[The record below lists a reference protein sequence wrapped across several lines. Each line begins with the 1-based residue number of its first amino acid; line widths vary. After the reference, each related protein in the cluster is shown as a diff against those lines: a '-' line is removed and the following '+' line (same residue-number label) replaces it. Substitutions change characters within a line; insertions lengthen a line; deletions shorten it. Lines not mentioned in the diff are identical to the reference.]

1 MKHQFT
7 IHHLISYLYN
17 ELSLLEKAAIELA
30 LREDEQLSNQLNLL
44 KESQKQLTDIEF
56 EPEQSCLDNI
66 LNYSKSNRLE
76 KMH

>member
-1 MKHQFT
+1 
-7 IHHLISYLYN
+7 
-17 ELSLLEKAAIELA
+17 LA

-44 KESQKQLTDIEF
+44 KESQKQLTDIEL

-66 LNYSKSNRLE
+66 LNYSRSNRLE

>member
-17 ELSLLEKAAIELA
+17 ELSLLEKAAIEQA
-30 LREDEQLSNQLNLL
+30 LKEDENLLNQLNLL
-44 KESQKQLTDIEF
+44 KESQKPLADIKL
-56 EPEQSCLDNI
+56 EPNQSTVNNI
-66 LNYSKSNRLE
+66 LHYSKSNRLE

>member
-7 IHHLISYLYN
+7 IHHLICYLYN
-17 ELSLLEKAAIELA
+17 ELSFLEKAALEQA
-30 LREDEQLSNQLNLL
+30 LREDEQLSKQLNFL
-44 KESQKQLTDIEF
+44 KESQKQLTDIELG
-56 EPEQSCLDNI
+56 PDQSCLDNI